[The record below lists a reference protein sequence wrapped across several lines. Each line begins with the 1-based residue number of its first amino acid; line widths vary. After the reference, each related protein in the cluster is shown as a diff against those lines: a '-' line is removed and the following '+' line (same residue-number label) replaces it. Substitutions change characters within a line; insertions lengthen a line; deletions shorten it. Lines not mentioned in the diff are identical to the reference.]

1 MLDQAFSPSR
11 ADPRFRSCLD
21 MKRSALDAELAAA
34 NDAFRLA
41 SVAANAELADQLEKF
56 AKRARAEL
64 PAQRAK
70 YSWVYWKGAW
80 PKKRSAEQRVKAE
93 LAAQHAADGE
103 PGSPAADS
111 KPLSLPLSMPL
122 TVKAE
127 PDSDSPVTEI
137 GYAVSNSI

>member
-1 MLDQAFSPSR
+1 MSKDELKGECGAAASSR
-11 ADPRFRSCLD
+11 ADP
-21 MKRSALDAELAAA
+21 DAELAAA

-80 PKKRSAEQRVKAE
+80 PLDRPKKRSAEQRVKAE
-93 LAAQHAADGE
+93 LAAAQHAADGE

-127 PDSDSPVTEI
+127 PDSDSDPVTEI